1 MDNLWSPWRAAHIDG
16 LAKDDAEPDDAQP
29 DDSLTLFERLIAED
43 QDEKN
48 FIVWRGDY
56 VFVIMNL
63 YPYNNG
69 HLMVIPYRRVAEYDE
84 LNEVELNE
92 LSLTT
97 QLSIRWLRRA
107 LHPEG
112 FNVGMN
118 LGAAAGAGVP
128 DHLHVHIV
136 PRWNGDTNFM
146 PAIGRTK
153 VLPEDLPVTYR
164 RLKEAVAAEAASR
177 S

>member
-1 MDNLWSPWRAAHIDG
+1 MENLWSPWRAAHIDD
-16 LAKDDAEPDDAQP
+16 LSKDERPDDG
-29 DDSLTLFERLIAED
+29 LTLFERLLAED

-48 FIVWRGDY
+48 FILWRGDH

-69 HLMVIPYRRVAEYDE
+69 HLMVVPYRRVSEYDDLREDE
-84 LNEVELNE
+84 LME

-97 QLSIRWLRRA
+97 QASIRWLRRA
-107 LHPEG
+107 LNPEG

-128 DHLHVHIV
+128 DHLHMHIV

-164 RLKEAVAAEAASR
+164 RLKQAIAAEPGGR